1 MRVRLTAEEKINVQ
15 GLKNA
20 VQSDKFWT
28 YAATQWHRL
37 YKDWVPMDNGVLYNN
52 VQIRAKEITHMAPYA
67 HYLYEGKVY
76 GPSIP
81 ISEGGTV
88 TGFFSPRNRPKSPT
102 GKALKYSQG
111 KHNKASA
118 KWDQAAAPTQLPKLV
133 KELQSYVDSGR
144 L

>member
-1 MRVRLTAEEKINVQ
+1 MRVRLTAENRIMVN
-15 GLKNA
+15 GFPGPD
-20 VQSDKFWT
+20 DKFWT

-37 YKDWVPMDNGVLYNN
+37 YKDWVPMANGILYDN

-81 ISEGGTV
+81 ISEGGAI

-102 GKALKYSQG
+102 GKALKYSHGQ
-111 KHNKASA
+111 HHKACA